1 MMTRF
6 SAPALQ
12 TTATRAHAA
21 SAPADLGTILARI
34 EEAIET
40 ETTGIRTDMNFDIAA
55 SNARKSRHLY
65 DLTRAIRGQDDAA
78 LVASFRPEIERLRD
92 KLAVNQGVIVAHL
105 EAVTEV
111 ATLVK
116 TALQDAEADG
126 TYSQAEFAEAKRG

>member
-1 MMTRF
+1 MTSLPAPVLH
-6 SAPALQ
+6 SAPRLRGGA
-12 TTATRAHAA
+12 
-21 SAPADLGTILARI
+21 APADLGAILARI
-34 EEAIET
+34 EEAVET
-40 ETTGIRTDMNFDIAA
+40 ETAGIRSDMNFDIAA

-65 DLTRAIRGQDDAA
+65 DLTRALRGQDDAA

-126 TYSQAEFAEAKRG
+126 TYSQAEFPEVKRR

>member
-1 MMTRF
+1 MTSF

-12 TTATRAHAA
+12 PTAARARATA
-21 SAPADLGTILARI
+21 APADLGTILARI
-34 EEAIET
+34 EEAVET
-40 ETTGIRTDMNFDIAA
+40 ETAAIRTDMNFDIAA

-78 LVASFRPEIERLRD
+78 LVATYRPAIERLRD

-126 TYSQAEFAEAKRG
+126 TYSQAEFPEVKRR

>member
-1 MMTRF
+1 MTSF
-6 SAPALQ
+6 SAPALSS
-12 TTATRAHAA
+12 APRIRPGL
-21 SAPADLGTILARI
+21 APADLGAILVRI
-34 EEAIET
+34 EEAIEA
-40 ETTGIRTDMNFDIAA
+40 ETAGIRSDMNFDLAA

-65 DLTRAIRGQDDAA
+65 DLTRAIRGQEDAA
-78 LVASFRPEIERLRD
+78 LVASFRPQIESLRD

-126 TYSQAEFAEAKRG
+126 TYSQAEFPEAKRG

>member
-1 MMTRF
+1 MTSF

-12 TTATRAHAA
+12 PTTARARATA
-21 SAPADLGTILARI
+21 APADLGTILARI
-34 EEAIET
+34 EEAVET
-40 ETTGIRTDMNFDIAA
+40 ETTAIRTDMNFDIAA

-78 LVASFRPEIERLRD
+78 LVATYRPAIERLRD

-126 TYSQAEFAEAKRG
+126 TYSQAEFPEVKRR

>member
-12 TTATRAHAA
+12 TTATRARAA

>member
-1 MMTRF
+1 MTSF

-12 TTATRAHAA
+12 PIPARARAA

-34 EEAIET
+34 EEAVET
-40 ETTGIRTDMNFDIAA
+40 ETAAIRTDMNFDIAA

-65 DLTRAIRGQDDAA
+65 DLTREIRGQDDAA
-78 LVASFRPEIERLRD
+78 LVATYRPAIERLRD

-126 TYSQAEFAEAKRG
+126 TYSQAEFPELKRR

>member
-1 MMTRF
+1 MTSF

-12 TTATRAHAA
+12 PTPARARATA
-21 SAPADLGTILARI
+21 APADLGTILARI
-34 EEAIET
+34 EEAVET
-40 ETTGIRTDMNFDIAA
+40 ETAAIRTDMNFDIAA

-78 LVASFRPEIERLRD
+78 LVATYRPAIERLRD

-126 TYSQAEFAEAKRG
+126 TYSQAEFPEVKRR